1 MTLSDL
7 ESQVD
12 TDGDSGIG
20 DLESVTQVLDVF
32 IGRGFKEKR
41 RIWLMGVQFFDDVA
55 EIEYV

>member
-1 MTLSDL
+1 
-7 ESQVD
+7 
-12 TDGDSGIG
+12 
-20 DLESVTQVLDVF
+20 VLDVF